1 MSVPTMRQLLPKEM
15 IRPLTEL
22 GKHNWIEWWS
32 ESTDPRS
39 TGCRTRFP
47 NDPALNSSWIINH
60 IESIASQ
67 DAGQYFRYYVLSK
80 ALADGPK
87 LIRPTEEQCEALEHV
102 DVNVSFEEYEQP
114 FPIFIAEIPD
124 EYRKQLA
131 LRFSEECPRFILT
144 FHDRRSKYIVS
155 LCEHGVSKDGAYTI
169 ISPSPCWRTVE
180 DAIQCSIVSGCGIR
194 IVEVLLRITFNL
206 GLLLTRYGAK
216 DCGPVDPAAV
226 QKQQRGA
233 LQKNKTKAD
242 RAKDLLAATISLIE
256 FEQEVVFFDKAASGE
271 PHPDSDGAMKRPH
284 WRRGHFRRQSC
295 GEGRSQRKLVFVRP
309 CFINAGFF
317 HGELANTSYQI
328 NSGSRPKASL
338 SMNPLSQSEASQ

>member
-1 MSVPTMRQLLPKEM
+1 M

-32 ESTDPRS
+32 ESTDPPS
-39 TGCRTRFP
+39 TGFRTCFP
-47 NDPALNSSWIINH
+47 NDPALNSSGFINLL
-60 IESIASQ
+60 ESIASQ
-67 DAGQYFRYYVLSK
+67 EAGQYFRYYVLSK

-114 FPIFIAEIPD
+114 FPVFIAEIPD
-124 EYRKQLA
+124 EYRKRLA
-131 LRFSEECPRFILT
+131 VRFSEECPRFVLT

-155 LCEHGVSKDGAYTI
+155 FSEHGVSKGGTFTI
-169 ISPSPCWRTVE
+169 MSPRPCWRTVE
-180 DAIQCSIVSGCGIR
+180 NALQWSTISGSDIKLA
-194 IVEVLLRITFNL
+194 EVLERIALNL

-256 FEQEVVFFDKAASGE
+256 FEQEVLFFDKAASGE

-309 CFINAGFF
+309 CFINVGFF
-317 HGELANTSYQI
+317 HGDLANTSYRI
-328 NSGSRPKASL
+328 RTGSPPKASL